1 MEEAA
6 QAAETPVAQTDFV
19 VPEAYSGKPWVEK
32 IKSPDDLWRTLDGA
46 QSSLGRR
53 PAGIPQD
60 DAPAEEWEKFYSSVR
75 PDSPQKYALPD
86 VEGVPEG
93 VDVSGYKAIAAEI
106 AHKVGLTQKQA
117 SDLWREY
124 ISTEIK
130 AADKH
135 KASAAEQQKALD
147 AEFEALA
154 KEHLGDVGEAAKLT
168 RSQVE
173 RYVPEGLRPMM
184 DQIVDNPKLL
194 TFVASM
200 AKGMNSEIAKL
211 RKEYGVEGDP
221 IKGGGAADTGG
232 EDINAVRQKLAA
244 LRVSTAAKDPFSPE
258 YKQTLEE
265 IRNLSAKV
273 DSFYN
278 KK

>member
-1 MEEAA
+1 
-6 QAAETPVAQTDFV
+6 
-19 VPEAYSGKPWVEK
+19 
-32 IKSPDDLWRTLDGA
+32 
-46 QSSLGRR
+46 
-53 PAGIPQD
+53 
-60 DAPAEEWEKFYSSVR
+60 
-75 PDSPQKYALPD
+75 
-86 VEGVPEG
+86 
-93 VDVSGYKAIAAEI
+93 
-106 AHKVGLTQKQA
+106 
-117 SDLWREY
+117 
-124 ISTEIK
+124 
-130 AADKH
+130 
-135 KASAAEQQKALD
+135 
-147 AEFEALA
+147 
-154 KEHLGDVGEAAKLT
+154 
-168 RSQVE
+168 
-173 RYVPEGLRPMM
+173 MM